1 MSRRFRHAVPA
12 ECDRTRRDFL
22 KGSLATALA
31 AMPPLTASLG
41 RSIAGAPVAPIGAK
55 PPPRVIRLTS
65 EHVLP
70 ARIPQL
76 PLLRDALVTGL
87 RNLTNTHTE
96 EEAWHTMLDADD
108 VVLLKFNQSG
118 RTRLQTT
125 PAMATVLI
133 ESLVRSGWG
142 PDHLIVVEA
151 GDDHARIGKTRPPD
165 CRWQGQSVHF
175 GRSGADTFTASL
187 DQATAIVNVP
197 FLKTHPRSVM
207 TGCLKNLS
215 HGLIRHP
222 ARFHANG
229 CDPAIG
235 EIVASSPIRSRL
247 RLNVVNAL
255 RVPFEAGDDAGER
268 RLHTFGGLLLTRDPV
283 AGDAAGFSIL
293 NEIRGLQ
300 KLPPLL
306 PHARVPAYLLS
317 ASKLGLGEYDAANI
331 DLRSHI
337 F

>member
-1 MSRRFRHAVPA
+1 M
-12 ECDRTRRDFL
+12 
-22 KGSLATALA
+22 
-31 AMPPLTASLG
+31 
-41 RSIAGAPVAPIGAK
+41 
-55 PPPRVIRLTS
+55 
-65 EHVLP
+65 
-70 ARIPQL
+70 
-76 PLLRDALVTGL
+76 LRDALTTGL
-87 RNLTNTHTE
+87 RDLTNTPTE
-96 EEAWHTMLDADD
+96 EEAWHTILDADD

-142 PDHLIVVEA
+142 PDRLIIVEA

-165 CRWQGQSVHF
+165 FRWQGQSVHF

-187 DQATAIVNVP
+187 DQATAIINVP
-197 FLKTHPRSVM
+197 FLKTHPRAVM

-222 ARFHANG
+222 ARFHAGG
-229 CDPAIG
+229 CAPAIG
-235 EIVASSPIRSRL
+235 EIVASAPIRSRL

-255 RVPFEAGDDAGER
+255 RVPFEAGDDAGTGK
-268 RLHTFGGLLLTRDPV
+268 LHTFGGLLLTRDPV
-283 AGDAAGFSIL
+283 AGDAVGFSIL
-293 NEIRGLQ
+293 NEIRGLRE
-300 KLPPLL
+300 LPPLL
-306 PHARVPAYLLS
+306 PHARVPKQLLT
-317 ASKLGLGEYDAANI
+317 ASKLGAGEYDAANI